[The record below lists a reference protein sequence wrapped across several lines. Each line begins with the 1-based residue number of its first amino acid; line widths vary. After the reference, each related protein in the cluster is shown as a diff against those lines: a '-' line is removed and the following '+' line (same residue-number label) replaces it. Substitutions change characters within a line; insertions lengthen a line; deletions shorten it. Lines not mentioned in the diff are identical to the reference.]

1 MRERIIELD
10 VRDDL
15 RRGREPFSKI
25 MLTVAQLKAEESL
38 RLLAPFEPKPLFAV
52 LAQQGFSYVSKALD
66 SGDFEVLFS
75 RHAASLKEHA
85 PAGRDAAQSSPPAIV
100 ELDARGLEPPQP
112 MVKIL
117 EAVETLP
124 IHAQL
129 HAHTDRRPM
138 HLYAQLEARGFTAHS
153 EEQSDG
159 TFITHVRRK

>member
-85 PAGRDAAQSSPPAIV
+85 PAGRDAAQSSPQIG
-100 ELDARGLEPPQP
+100 R
-112 MVKIL
+112 
-117 EAVETLP
+117 
-124 IHAQL
+124 
-129 HAHTDRRPM
+129 AH
-138 HLYAQLEARGFTAHS
+138 F
-153 EEQSDG
+153 
-159 TFITHVRRK
+159 